1 MTIQVAAEWKTKIP
15 DNINPLSPTGFRF
28 GIQKLPKLQFYCQTV
43 NLPGIVLG
51 EPSFGTP
58 FSAIPLP
65 GDTLTFSDLQVQFLI
80 DKNMENFKAI
90 QGWMYGLGFPQNY
103 QQYVN
108 FQKIDQSFPTAAFPT
123 GVTQDTVSGI
133 TDRNDLSKNYS
144 DASLFIL
151 TNNNSENILLNFR
164 NVFPTS
170 LDTLTFTGVDTDVT
184 YLIGNATFKY
194 TYYEFA

>member
-1 MTIQVAAEWKTKIP
+1 MATTVPAEWKTKIP
-15 DNINPLSPTGFRF
+15 ENINPLSPTGFRF
-28 GIQKLPKLQFYCQTV
+28 SIQKLPKLQFYCQTV

-65 GDTLTFSDLQVQFLI
+65 GETLTFSDLQVQFLI

-103 QQYVN
+103 QQYIN
-108 FQKIDQSFPTAAFPT
+108 FQHLDQTYPTTTNPAAS
-123 GVTQDTVSGI
+123 DTTVGLA
-133 TDRNDLSKNYS
+133 DRNDLSKNYS

-151 TNNNSENILLNFR
+151 TNNNTENILLNFR

-170 LDTLTFTGVDTDVT
+170 LETLTFTGVDTDVT

-194 TYYEFA
+194 TYYEFQ